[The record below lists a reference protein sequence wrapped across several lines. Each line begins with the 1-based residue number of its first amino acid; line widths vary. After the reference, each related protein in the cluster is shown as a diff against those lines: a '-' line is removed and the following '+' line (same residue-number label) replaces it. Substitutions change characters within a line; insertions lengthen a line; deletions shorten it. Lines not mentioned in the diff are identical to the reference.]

1 VSVGQADL
9 AVALVAALG
18 AGEVVRS
25 YGQHAVVVGPGDWV
39 RAATTA
45 RHELGCVLF
54 DHLLVGDSGGPTA
67 SGESWDVVLHV
78 VRLPAAGLLL
88 RTVLPVGV
96 ALPSLTGVWAGAAWP
111 EREAAE
117 MAGLEVTGHPDLRPL
132 LLATG
137 AGLHPLRK
145 DTLLVSRAVRPWP
158 GRLEPG
164 EAAAPP
170 PPGSRRR
177 GGAHREHGAD
187 GPRPGA
193 GRGGCPRPG
202 AGHHRAARGELHG
215 VHDLC
220 PRVPGLVHPRRV
232 DHRAARP

>member
-18 AGEVVRS
+18 AGEVVQS

-39 RAATTA
+39 RAATRA

-164 EAAAPP
+164 EAA
-170 PPGSRRR
+170 
-177 GGAHREHGAD
+177 D
-187 GPRPGA
+187 GTEATGA
-193 GRGGCPRPG
+193 GRR
-202 AGHHRAARGELHG
+202 RAAA
-215 VHDLC
+215 
-220 PRVPGLVHPRRV
+220 PGLPP
-232 DHRAARP
+232 AGWGAP